1 MEYASEVVNDVVPL
15 YKEKLRTMYGTDTQI
30 LHAYGQLIQSR
41 LDMGWIGHMISFMF
55 KQLPGSQKV
64 KIYQMQQEISTVFP
78 KIITRVVRN
87 PTSSSKSQHLPIGL
101 FLPDLPVYK
110 KHKQAIPHIMVNDG
124 LHVQGLVVATTKGRL
139 KKVTIPLDLYFHECW
154 WYYLGHKL
162 DKLDVRPIT
171 HDEIFVVD
179 YLAKWIKRGVFST
192 DDILL
197 LPKAR
202 DELLIRPVG
211 LPHNT
216 PHRSIKD
223 IQSASNV
230 SDEVAKTMV
239 DKLHTGK
246 STQIF

>member
-1 MEYASEVVNDVVPL
+1 
-15 YKEKLRTMYGTDTQI
+15 
-30 LHAYGQLIQSR
+30 
-41 LDMGWIGHMISFMF
+41 MF

-87 PTSSSKSQHLPIGL
+87 PTSSSKCHHIPIGL

-110 KHKQAIPHIMVNDG
+110 KNKQAIPHILVNDG
-124 LHVQGLVVATTKGRL
+124 LHVQGLVVATREDRL

-154 WYYLGHKL
+154 WYYLSDKL
-162 DKLDVRPIT
+162 YHLDVRPIT
-171 HDEIFVVD
+171 HDATFVVD
-179 YLAKWIKRGVFST
+179 YLGKWIKRGVFST

-197 LPKAR
+197 LPKTK

-239 DKLHTGK
+239 GKLHTGK
-246 STQIF
+246 GTRIF